1 MPLEVEPDLAGNDI
15 LPRLQELGYLKF
27 SRKAAVLTVP
37 HRMAIHP
44 QVESI
49 VHPIK
54 LQKHPV
60 QAASLTL
67 WHSVSKPH
75 CSSSFHFTRHV
86 PLFNLPS
93 GFLSASLLLGRADCV
108 SRGNS
113 FGGEGESVDCTNE
126 PRLCKLLE
134 IPYLSLSHSLG
145 SVKALR

>member
-108 SRGNS
+108 SRGFQRSMEEKGNQLIAQMS
-113 FGGEGESVDCTNE
+113 PDFANC
-126 PRLCKLLE
+126 
-134 IPYLSLSHSLG
+134 
-145 SVKALR
+145 LRYPTCRSAILWEV